1 MRKLSLLLTLLL
13 MIVTKMQAKEF
24 RFDEMNYT
32 KERTVFQLFAPKDAK
47 KVVWAH

>member
-24 RFDEMNYT
+24 RFDEMNST
-32 KERTVFQLFAPKDAK
+32 RTDKVERL
-47 KVVWAH
+47 